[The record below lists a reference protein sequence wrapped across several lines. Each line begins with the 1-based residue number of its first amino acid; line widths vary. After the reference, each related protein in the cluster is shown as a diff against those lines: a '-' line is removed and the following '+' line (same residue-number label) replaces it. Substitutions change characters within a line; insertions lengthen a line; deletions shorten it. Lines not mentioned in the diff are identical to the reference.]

1 MAVRHVAHPSDAD
14 EALQRLARSS
24 LRETSMEGLLQIV
37 AEVAKQVMPGD
48 PETSVLVVFRRIPT
62 TVVYTGRL
70 AIECD
75 DRQVELG
82 SGPGLHAA
90 GSGEL
95 TEIADARAETRWPDY
110 ARQSAERGALGSL
123 SVPVPMRE
131 GTGAALN
138 VYARTANAFD
148 EESRSLAVR
157 LAPYAAVAIANMQAY
172 QDARGLADDVQTAL
186 ASRAVIDQATGVL
199 MERHDV
205 TADRAFQMLART
217 AMEAGTTVR
226 DVAEHLVRD
235 GGPPPG

>member
-14 EALQRLARSS
+14 EALQRLAESS

-70 AIECD
+70 AIQCD

-82 SGPGLHAA
+82 HGPCLHAA

-110 ARQSAERGALGSL
+110 VRQSAERGALGSL
-123 SVPVPMRE
+123 SAPVPMRE
-131 GTGAALN
+131 GTRAALN
-138 VYARTANAFD
+138 VYARTPNAFD
-148 EESRSLAVR
+148 QESRSLAVR

-172 QDARGLADDVQTAL
+172 QDAQNLADDVQTAL

-217 AMEAGTTVR
+217 AMETDTTVR

-235 GGPPPG
+235 GAPPPG